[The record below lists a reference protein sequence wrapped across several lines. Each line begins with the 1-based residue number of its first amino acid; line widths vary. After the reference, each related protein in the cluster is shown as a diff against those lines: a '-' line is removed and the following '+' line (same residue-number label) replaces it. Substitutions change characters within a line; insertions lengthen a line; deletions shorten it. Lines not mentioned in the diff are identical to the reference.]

1 MPQSQS
7 SGVARITFTSV
18 AKELASFNLLPQLL
32 KAGTMV
38 EVRVHTD
45 MATADGLVEQ
55 VAAPLISAQTPSHS
69 RAVLPSRAGRGDPMV
84 IATIPALEAR
94 ELDSVP

>member
-1 MPQSQS
+1 MPKSQS

-38 EVRVHTD
+38 EVLVHSD
-45 MATADGLVEQ
+45 MATADGLVEE
-55 VAAPLISAQTPSHS
+55 VAAPLISAQTPSF
-69 RAVLPSRAGRGDPMV
+69 RVVLPSRAGRGVPMV
-84 IATIPALEAR
+84 IATITALEAR